1 MSSARRQPRSGARAG
16 IHDSGEEQQMWKQLY
31 PQVQQLGAAEVK
43 AKELKDQIVELESKM
58 KAKLVADLS
67 KSSSFVTQLKSS

>member
-1 MSSARRQPRSGARAG
+1 
-16 IHDSGEEQQMWKQLY
+16 MWKQLY